1 MLGRRQLRAKAMQTL
16 YAYYRGN
23 NNPRANEK
31 NMMNGIYE
39 IQDLYHLMLD
49 LLLAVKYEAEASIQ
63 KGLEKNL
70 PSAEEANPN
79 YRFVNNPIFK
89 VLESNPE
96 LNEFREKHGEL
107 SWAIESSYPSKIFK
121 ALKNSEEYKKY
132 QSAENVSFNQ
142 HRRFIIRLYKDFIA
156 PSEEIYSYIEDKKI
170 NWAEDLAIANTMVL
184 NTIQSFIAK
193 SDENTKLL
201 KLLLDESHLEFTKEL
216 VRESIAHEV
225 ELNEIIKNNA
235 SNWEIDRI
243 ALIDKILMQMAL
255 VEFLYFPN
263 IPPKVTI
270 NEYIEIAKDF
280 STENSAIFING
291 ILDKSLKDL
300 TEKDKVRKSARGLM

>member
-1 MLGRRQLRAKAMQTL
+1 MLGRRQLRAKAMQSL

-23 NNPRANEK
+23 NNAAVNER

-39 IQDLYHLMLD
+39 IQDLYYLMLD
-49 LLLAVKYEAEASIQ
+49 LLLAVKNEAEIQ
-63 KGLEKNL
+63 IQRGLEKKL
-70 PSAEEANPN
+70 PTIEEANPN
-79 YRFVNNPIFK
+79 YRFVDNPIFQ
-89 VLESNPE
+89 VLESNEE
-96 LNEFREKHGEL
+96 LKEFRDKHGEL
-107 SWAIESSYPSKIFK
+107 SWAIESAYPSKILK
-121 ALKNSEEYKKY
+121 ALKKTEAYKKY
-132 QSAENVSFNQ
+132 LSAENISFNR
-142 HRRFIIRLYKDFIA
+142 HRQFIIHLYKEFIA
-156 PSEEIYSYIEDKKI
+156 PNEEVYSYIEDKKI

-193 SDENTKLL
+193 SDEKTKLL

-216 VRESIAHEV
+216 ARKCISHEE
-225 ELNEIIKNNA
+225 ELNEIIKNHAN
-235 SNWEIDRI
+235 NWELDRI

-255 VEFLYFPN
+255 SEFLYFPS

-291 ILDKSLKDL
+291 VLDKALKDL
-300 TEKDKVRKSARGLM
+300 TEKDKIHKSARGLM